1 MQIEKKKKAFIT
13 VLKLSLVIYFEKQ
26 AKVLNL
32 LLVFLQS
39 LETCSLKMSLLPIKT
54 PINFLEELIFL
65 LVSSILIEASSF
77 EDSRS

>member
-1 MQIEKKKKAFIT
+1 MRIEKKKKAFIT

-39 LETCSLKMSLLPIKT
+39 LETCFLKMSLLPTKT
-54 PINFLEELIFL
+54 PNNFLDELIFL